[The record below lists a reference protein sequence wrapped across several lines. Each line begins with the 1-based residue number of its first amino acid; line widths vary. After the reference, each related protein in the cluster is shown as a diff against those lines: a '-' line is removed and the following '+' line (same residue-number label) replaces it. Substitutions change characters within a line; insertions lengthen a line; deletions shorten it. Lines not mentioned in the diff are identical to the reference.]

1 MGPPMSRDKDD
12 TAGFLSRWSRAK
24 RAAALQPDEAVDP
37 LADAPQDDADA
48 PGDAP
53 QGEEEVDADYIAA
66 LPSLDDITKGTD
78 LSAFMRKGVPH
89 ALRNAA
95 LRRMWT
101 VDPVIRDHLDVARDY
116 FWDWNAPG
124 GVPGGGGIVS
134 AKSAAGML
142 KDIIGA
148 REEEPP
154 LQAEE
159 AAGPVAD
166 ADEAPAGPP
175 GETPLNAV
183 ESAPEDAADRVLDTS
198 DAQTR
203 KDATARSAP
212 SPQDWPPRQDR
223 PPSIEPRR
231 RHGGALPD

>member
-1 MGPPMSRDKDD
+1 MGPQMSRDKDD

-24 RAAALQPDEAVDP
+24 RAAALQPDDIVEHP
-37 LADAPQDDADA
+37 ADAPQDDADA
-48 PGDAP
+48 LSPAP
-53 QGEEEVDADYIAA
+53 PGEEEVDADYIAA
-66 LPSLDDITKGTD
+66 LPSLEDITKGTD

-124 GVPGGGGIVS
+124 GVPGGGGIISV
-134 AKSAAGML
+134 KSTAGML

-148 REEEPP
+148 REEETP
-154 LQAEE
+154 LQAKE
-159 AAGPVAD
+159 AAEPVAA
-166 ADEAPAGPP
+166 ADEAPAGLP
-175 GETPLNAV
+175 GETPLDAV
-183 ESAPEDAADRVLDTS
+183 ESAPEDAAERVLDTS
-198 DAQTR
+198 DAQTAQ
-203 KDATARSAP
+203 DATARPAP
-212 SPQDWPPRQDR
+212 APQDRRPRT
-223 PPSIEPRR
+223 EPRR